1 MDWRNQRYTLRHD
14 GMNMLTQSEIDSLT
28 DYLCR
33 LFNTSE
39 LTVLQHP
46 EDDAQALV
54 AVGQEFFARIERDE
68 DEGELSYNFS
78 KEVPDQPY
86 DEMVVHFQA
95 IFNSP
100 AVEVRKRANK
110 ADSVEVYKSD
120 EFLGVIYD
128 DDGNT
133 EGTQIFNMAI
143 LDIDLMPDE

>member
-1 MDWRNQRYTLRHD
+1 
-14 GMNMLTQSEIDSLT
+14 MLTQSELDSLT

-46 EDDAQALV
+46 EDDEQALV
-54 AVGQEFFARIERDE
+54 AVGQQFFARIERDE
-68 DEGELSYNFS
+68 DEGELSYSFS

-86 DEMVVHFQA
+86 DEMVVHFQT
-95 IFNSP
+95 IFNSQS
-100 AVEVRKRANK
+100 VEVRKRANK
-110 ADSVEVYKSD
+110 MDSVEVYKSD

-128 DDGNT
+128 DDSNT
-133 EGTQIFNMAI
+133 EGTQVFNMAI

>member
-1 MDWRNQRYTLRHD
+1 
-14 GMNMLTQSEIDSLT
+14 MLTQSEIDSLT

-46 EDDAQALV
+46 EDDEQALV
-54 AVGQEFFARIERDE
+54 AVGQQFFARIERDE
-68 DEGELSYNFS
+68 DEGELSYSFS

-86 DEMVVHFQA
+86 DEMVVHFQT
-95 IFNSP
+95 IFNSQT
-100 AVEVRKRANK
+100 VEVRKRANK
-110 ADSVEVYKSD
+110 MDSVEVYKSD

-128 DDGNT
+128 DDSNA

-143 LDIDLMPDE
+143 LDIDLMPDD